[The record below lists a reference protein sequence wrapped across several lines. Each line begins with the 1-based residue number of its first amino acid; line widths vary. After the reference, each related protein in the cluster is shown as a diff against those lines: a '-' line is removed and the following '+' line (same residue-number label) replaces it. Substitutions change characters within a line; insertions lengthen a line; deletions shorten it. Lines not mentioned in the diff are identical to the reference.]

1 MPANSSTV
9 MKDIGAYIT
18 GVFSSQAVTGVG
30 GGAGD
35 GVEDDGAFHAPPDR
49 AQSLTVLVNYTTTL
63 ADTETFSLAVNIQDA
78 TTIGGAGVADFQIA
92 RALATTVQ
100 ETASGAQ
107 TLTGVVKVRF
117 QDLRAH
123 RGFIRIQT
131 TGDLS
136 RASLD
141 TFDYSVVAVYGGAE
155 TKPQA

>member
-1 MPANSSTV
+1 
-9 MKDIGAYIT
+9 MKDIGAYLT
-18 GVFSSQAVTGVG
+18 GVFSSQDVTGLA

-35 GVEDDGAFHAPPDR
+35 AVEDDGAFHAPPDR
-49 AQSLTVLVNYTTTL
+49 AQSLTVLLNYTTTL
-63 ADTETFSLAVNIQDA
+63 ADTETFSVALNIQDA
-78 TTIGGAGVADFQIA
+78 TSVGGAGVADFQIA

-131 TGDLS
+131 TGTLS
-136 RASLD
+136 AGATD
-141 TFDYSVVAVYGGAE
+141 TFGYSVVAVYGGAE